1 MGTPRAIAAI
11 DQKSLVELARRCD
24 ALIELDCAVGDTIVY
39 DTKLLQVRGASLQLP
54 ETKLWRAFRL
64 ADERT
69 FEQDPKYPLRLL
81 VDITIKALST
91 AINDPTTAVQ
101 AIDQIEDLLRRLGR
115 RNLEDVHAE
124 DRQGIVRLIYP
135 TPNWEDFLS
144 LSFDEIR
151 QYGVSSVQVMRRLRS
166 ALVGVADSI
175 SDDCSPACWRSR
187 PENLDARRS
196 SPQRPHPP

>member
-1 MGTPRAIAAI
+1 LRTPRAIAAI

-24 ALIELDCAVGDTIVY
+24 ALIELDCAVG
-39 DTKLLQVRGASLQLP
+39 
-54 ETKLWRAFRL
+54 
-64 ADERT
+64 
-69 FEQDPKYPLRLL
+69 L
-81 VDITIKALST
+81 VDIAIKALSP

-115 RNLEDVHAE
+115 PNLEDVHAE

-151 QYGVSSVQVMRRLRS
+151 QHGVKFCAGNAPLRS

-175 SDDCSPACWRSR
+175 SDESR
-187 PENLDARRS
+187 IASIARRKIGPWPVNRAGKALAS
-196 SPQRPHPP
+196 RVPTTGKNFLQ